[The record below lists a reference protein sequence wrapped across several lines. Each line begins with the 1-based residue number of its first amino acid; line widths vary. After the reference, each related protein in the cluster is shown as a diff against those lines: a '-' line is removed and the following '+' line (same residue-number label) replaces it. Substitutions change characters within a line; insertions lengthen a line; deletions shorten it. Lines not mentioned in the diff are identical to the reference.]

1 MTIDNKIWLK
11 IAVILS
17 LIIKPTGT
25 FEAKH
30 CQEMSMDV
38 KKVKYLIKVQHLSP
52 NSISA
57 HLFSFKSEI

>member
-17 LIIKPTGT
+17 LMIKPTGT

-30 CQEMSMDV
+30 CQEMSTDV
-38 KKVKYLIKVQHLSP
+38 KKVNKL
-52 NSISA
+52 
-57 HLFSFKSEI
+57 